1 MSLLGL
7 ALVFSLFSW
16 FYMAAVL
23 VPARQEKA
31 ALLAVS
37 LAAVVN
43 VGLNWLLI
51 PAYQATGAAAA
62 TLLADIAACAACC
75 WLAKKEA
82 RLLPSWKKLASS
94 LLGCLYVY
102 LVCQLLWPKIGPGA
116 TVFWPPW
123 PPPATSRSCTLRQ
136 PIWLNLSTDLDRSK
150 DEARRADNFAKL
162 SVVNIALT
170 Q

>member
-1 MSLLGL
+1 M
-7 ALVFSLFSW
+7 
-16 FYMAAVL
+16 
-23 VPARQEKA
+23 
-31 ALLAVS
+31 
-37 LAAVVN
+37 VN

-102 LVCQLLWPKIGPGA
+102 LVCQLLLAKGLGPGA
-116 TVFWPPW
+116 TVFWSVLWAAPGYF
-123 PPPATSRSCTLRQ
+123 AVLHLCGNRILAEFKHGLRQ
-136 PIWLNLSTDLDRSK
+136 
-150 DEARRADNFAKL
+150 E
-162 SVVNIALT
+162 
-170 Q
+170 